1 MTITSLEFIAF
12 LMVLFLVFYICPVR
26 FRWTVLLA
34 GSIWFYVMAGAAE
47 FLPFIILTSFVVW
60 ISALRINYLY
70 GKQEYELC
78 HTAADKTQKKL
89 IRNKYKKQAKR
100 VLVLALFVC
109 IGILVLSKFANYVV
123 QYMEDLSGINALAS
137 GEGVNPEA
145 ESGSPVFWLLIPLG
159 ISYYTFSTVGYLL
172 DIYWKRYRCERNFLR
187 FFLYAI
193 YFPHIIQGP
202 ISRYNLLGQ
211 ELKKELRFDSRR
223 IVFGMELMLWG
234 FFKKLVIADRL
245 NIIVTTVYDGQMH
258 SGSVFLVAM
267 IFDVLQL
274 YTDFSGYTDIV
285 RGASQV
291 FGVELEQ
298 NFNHPFFSRSVPEF
312 WRRWHMTLGGWFKD
326 YVYYPCSISHPV
338 KTLSKTAKKLGA
350 DRLARFIVVIIPV
363 FSTWMLTGLWHGT
376 GVDYLYWGLY
386 YSTLITISTAF
397 QPEFKK
403 VNELLRINTETFSW
417 HLFQQIR
424 TFCLFMGGRLLTR
437 PGSFEN
443 SWMMLDQI
451 RTDFQLWQLVDGT
464 LATFGVPIHELIL
477 LGICFL
483 ILWTVSMMQER
494 FSVREKLAE
503 QNILFR
509 WIILYTAIF
518 AIVIFG
524 IYGFGY
530 DASAFIY
537 SQY

>member
-1 MTITSLEFIAF
+1 MTITSLGFIAF
-12 LMVLFLVFYICPVR
+12 LMVLFLVFYICPVK
-26 FRWTVLLA
+26 FRWVILLLGSILFYVLA
-34 GSIWFYVMAGAAE
+34 GAVE

-60 ISALRINYLY
+60 FSALRISRLY
-70 GKQEYELC
+70 GKQEHELQLAG
-78 HTAADKTQKKL
+78 TDKAQKKQ
-89 IRNKYKKQAKR
+89 IRQKYKKKAKLI
-100 VLVLALFVC
+100 LVLALFVS
-109 IGILVLSKFANYVV
+109 IGILVLTKFANYVA
-123 QYMEDLSGINALAS
+123 QYMEDMAGINALAS
-137 GEGVNPEA
+137 GAGETPA
-145 ESGSPVFWLLIPLG
+145 ASPNVFWVLIPLG

-172 DIYWKRYRCERNFLR
+172 DVYWKRYRCERNFLR

-245 NIIVTTVYDGQMH
+245 NIIVTAVYDGQVH
-258 SGSVFLVAM
+258 SGSVFLIAM

-326 YVYYPCSISHPV
+326 YVYYPCSISSVV
-338 KTLSKTAKKLGA
+338 KFLNKKVKKMGA
-350 DRLARFIVVIIPV
+350 DRLARFIVVVIPV
-363 FSTWMLTGLWHGT
+363 FITWILTGLWHGT
-376 GVDYLYWGLY
+376 GMDYLYWGLY

-403 VNELLRINTETFSW
+403 VNELLHINTDTFSW
-417 HLFQQIR
+417 RLFQQLR

-443 SWMMLDQI
+443 SRMMLEQI
-451 RTDFQLWQLVDGT
+451 KTDFQIWQLVDGT
-464 LATFGVPIHELIL
+464 LATFGVPIHELVL

-483 ILWTVSMMQER
+483 ILWAVSMMQER

-503 QNILFR
+503 QNIIFR

-518 AIVIFG
+518 SIVIFG

-530 DASAFIY
+530 DAAAFIY

>member
-1 MTITSLEFIAF
+1 MTITSLMFIAF
-12 LMVLFLVFYICPVR
+12 LMVLFLVFYICPVS
-26 FRWTVLLA
+26 FRWLVLLI
-34 GSIWFYVMAGAAE
+34 GSIWFYVQAGAVE
-47 FLPFIILTSFVVW
+47 FLPFIFLTSLIVWLSAFRIGRFYEMQEKELSENVVTR
-60 ISALRINYLY
+60 LRKKEI
-70 GKQEYELC
+70 
-78 HTAADKTQKKL
+78 QKK
-89 IRNKYKKQAKR
+89 YKRKTRHTLQ
-100 VLVLALFVC
+100 LALFLSV
-109 IGILVLSKFANYVV
+109 GMLVVTKSANYVV
-123 QYMEDLSGINALAS
+123 QYMEETAAANGQKATVI
-137 GEGVNPEA
+137 
-145 ESGSPVFWLLIPLG
+145 WLLVPLG
-159 ISYYTFSTVGYLL
+159 ISYYTFSVVGYLL
-172 DIYWKRYRCERNFLR
+172 DVYWKRYRYERNFLR

-211 ELKKELRFDSRR
+211 ELKKELRFDSKR

-245 NIIVTTVYDGQMH
+245 NIIVTAVYDGQLH

-285 RGASQV
+285 RGASQI

-298 NFNHPFFSRSVPEF
+298 NFNHPFFSRTVPEF

-326 YVYYPCSISHPV
+326 YVYYPCSISHTV
-338 KTLSKTAKKLGA
+338 KTFNKKLKKMGA
-350 DRLARFIVVIIPV
+350 DRLARFVVVIIPV
-363 FSTWMLTGLWHGT
+363 FITWILTGLWHGT
-376 GVDYLYWGLY
+376 GIDYLYWGLY

-403 VNELLRINTETFSW
+403 VSELLHIQTETFSW

-424 TFCLFMGGRLLTR
+424 TFCIFMGGRLLTR
-437 PGSFEN
+437 PGSFDN
-443 SWMMLDQI
+443 SRMMIDQI
-451 RTDFQLWQLVDGT
+451 RTDFQLWQLMDGT
-464 LATFGVPIHELIL
+464 LATFGVPIHELVL
-477 LGICFL
+477 LGVCFL
-483 ILWTVSMMQER
+483 ILWAVSMMQER
-494 FSVREKLAE
+494 FSVRERLAE
-503 QNILFR
+503 QNIVFR

-518 AIVIFG
+518 SIVIFG

-530 DASAFIY
+530 DAAAFIY